1 MDDRKENFLIRA
13 SLATQGRSLAFFEEI
28 YPLNQKE
35 KPKIHRLFME
45 QLKTMLPDDCK
56 TKHTT
61 SWLPIKYLYP
71 LATARSK
78 YEALL

>member
-56 TKHTT
+56 
-61 SWLPIKYLYP
+61 PIIVTDTGFRIPWFNLVQS
-71 LATARSK
+71 LG
-78 YEALL
+78 LCW